1 MAVRKKVDIPFDI
14 SLLIVL
20 DDSFFIF
27 STALSAEGITFIWVS
42 RFLNEGLL
50 RDFDWDSAVSKKICP
65 LYRISAIERFNFI
78 CKIFYAINSSSFKM
92 CGLERNKAWK
102 VIKN

>member
-27 STALSAEGITFIWVS
+27 NTALSAEGITFI
-42 RFLNEGLL
+42 
-50 RDFDWDSAVSKKICP
+50 
-65 LYRISAIERFNFI
+65 
-78 CKIFYAINSSSFKM
+78 
-92 CGLERNKAWK
+92 
-102 VIKN
+102 

>member
-27 STALSAEGITFIWVS
+27 STALSAEGITFI
-42 RFLNEGLL
+42 
-50 RDFDWDSAVSKKICP
+50 
-65 LYRISAIERFNFI
+65 
-78 CKIFYAINSSSFKM
+78 
-92 CGLERNKAWK
+92 
-102 VIKN
+102 